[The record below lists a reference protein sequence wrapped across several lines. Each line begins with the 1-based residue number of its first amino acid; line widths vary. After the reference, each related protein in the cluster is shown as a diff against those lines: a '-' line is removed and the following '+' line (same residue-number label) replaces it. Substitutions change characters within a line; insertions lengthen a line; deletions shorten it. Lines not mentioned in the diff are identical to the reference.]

1 VSAGRVLALLYFVP
15 AGTRPNG
22 PAGAEENPSL
32 EGLAVFGKG
41 S

>member
-1 VSAGRVLALLYFVP
+1 VSAGRVLAFGEFGP

-22 PAGAEENPSL
+22 PAGAEENHSL
-32 EGLAVFGKG
+32 EWFSVFGKG